1 MDKFMNSKFML
12 TLQKMGQKVGTNKA
26 INAIQSA
33 LMGSMGIIM
42 VGAIFQICAVVP
54 VNFGWITA
62 DSQIYTAL
70 YGIYNLTMN
79 LLSVWFVLQLGYNY
93 ANSLGLK
100 PMTGAVNATLCFLL
114 TGSTGWMTG
123 SMTALTTNWLGGTGL
138 FVAILVGLTT
148 VQIYHFCV
156 KKNIV
161 IKMPAVVPPFLVDG
175 FSSIIPLFFASVLW
189 LAVSVCCQ
197 VCFGSDFSSLFVS
210 LISTPLS
217 YLTGFGGMLILGLLA
232 GIMWAFGIHGTLM
245 VYVAVM
251 PSMLALVQQNA
262 AAYQTGGVAAL
273 VYQPVLLFGLL
284 MCAGG
289 TGNTIGLAILGTR
302 AKSEQLRAVSKA
314 ALIPGIFNINEPIMF
329 GFPIMYNPVLV
340 IPFLINIVLPMI
352 LGHIAYSLK
361 WIIPGFINSGSVMP
375 IGVGEFIGTLNIT
388 NTLFTLLLCV
398 ITTLVYYPFF
408 KVYDKQLY
416 EKEQAEKNAAVS
428 VND

>member
-1 MDKFMNSKFML
+1 MDKLMNSRFML
-12 TLQKMGQKVGTNKA
+12 ALQAMGQKIGTNKA
-26 INAIQSA
+26 VNAIQSA

-54 VNFGWITA
+54 MNFGWITA
-62 DSQIYTAL
+62 DSQIYKAL
-70 YGIYNLTMN
+70 YGIYNLSMN

-93 ANSLGLK
+93 AKSLGLK
-100 PMTGAVNATLCFLL
+100 PMTGAINATLCFLMV
-114 TGSTGWMTG
+114 GSTGWMTG
-123 SMTALTTNWLGGTGL
+123 TMTSLTTNWLGGTGL
-138 FVAILVGLTT
+138 FVAILVGLIT
-148 VQIYHFCV
+148 VRIYNLCI

-161 IKMPAVVPPFLVDG
+161 IKMPDVVPPFLVDG
-175 FSSIIPLFFASVLW
+175 FSAIIPLFFASVLW

-197 VCFGSDFSSLFVS
+197 VFFGSDFSTLFVG

-232 GIMWAFGIHGTLM
+232 GMMWVFGIHGTLM

-284 MCAGG
+284 TCAGG

-302 AKSEQLRAVSKA
+302 AKSEQLKAVSKA

-329 GFPIMYNPVLV
+329 GFPIMYNPVLA
-340 IPFLINIVLPMI
+340 IPYLINIVLPMI

-361 WIIPGFINSGSVMP
+361 WIIPGFVNTGTVLP
-375 IGVGEFIGTLNIT
+375 IGVGEFLGTLNIN
-388 NTLFTLLLCV
+388 NTIFTLLLCV
-398 ITTLVYYPFF
+398 LTTLIYYPFF
-408 KVYDKQLY
+408 KAYDKQLY
-416 EKEQAEKNAAVS
+416 EKEQKEKAAATK
-428 VND
+428 